1 MIEKIM
7 ICYLCNREI
16 EENELSE
23 DHIFPQLFITRDQ
36 PKAKGFDYAG
46 KIYTHKLCNNKFGG
60 ESEAMC
66 QKALLLLDTLYK
78 LPTENIGTYSDKPV
92 MLITNESFSGFTEK
106 DFDFFGLNDLTRID
120 IKELKNPAIFEEM
133 KKVNPFVKPT
143 NIALSVLAKSA
154 AAFLVKRAN
163 ITPDS
168 KWNILSIFILL
179 NDDKFDLDKL
189 LGETKPLESGI
200 KIYPKMWDNKDWF
213 VAYKVNS
220 ILVLFNFSFSD
231 DTRYNK
237 SISELYPDDPK
248 YLYVSD
254 NLMDLIGYKWNEN
267 VY

>member
-1 MIEKIM
+1 M
-7 ICYLCNREI
+7 ICYLCNQEI

-23 DHIFPQLFITRDQ
+23 DHIFPQLFITREQ

-46 KIYTHKLCNNKFGG
+46 KIYTHKLCNNTFGG

-66 QKALLLLDTLYK
+66 QKALILLDALYK

-106 DFDFFGLNDLTRID
+106 DFEFFGLIDLTKRD

-133 KKVNPFVKPT
+133 KKVNPFIKPT

-163 ITPDS
+163 ILPGTKWKILAVLIPLNDS
-168 KWNILSIFILL
+168 KFE
-179 NDDKFDLDKL
+179 LDKL

-200 KIYPKMWDNKDWF
+200 KIYIKEWENKDLF
-213 VAYKVNS
+213 VAYKVNN
-220 ILVLFNFSFSD
+220 ILALLNFGFSG
-231 DTRYNK
+231 NEENSK
-237 SISELYPDDPK
+237 SLCKMFPEEMKFFYE
-248 YLYVSD
+248 SD

-267 VY
+267 IYS